1 MAQGETPA
9 QRGGLTMSRHMKRL
23 TAPRSWPIP
32 RKTKH
37 WIVHPSPGPHSVEM
51 SLPVL
56 VVVRDMLH
64 LCDTAVEARHILS
77 AGDVLIDGRI
87 VKDRKFPVGLMDIV
101 SIPKLN
107 QHYRMLLNQRGKFE
121 LVKIPQGK
129 EQWKLCRIEGK
140 TTVRNAKTQIGLHDG
155 RSILVDSD
163 KYKTGDVLKIEVPTQ
178 KILDTY
184 RLTKGSTAI
193 IISGAHAGKMAIIE
207 DYIVTRTPGPNIVKF
222 KDGTSTVNENVF
234 VVGSK
239 TPEIE
244 LPEARV
250 I

>member
-1 MAQGETPA
+1 VTRE
-9 QRGGLTMSRHMKRL
+9 MKRL

-37 WIVHPSPGPHSVEM
+37 WIAAPSPGPHSVEM
-51 SLPVL
+51 SMPVL
-56 VVVRDMLH
+56 VVMRDILH

-77 AGDVLIDGRI
+77 SGDILVDGRV
-87 VKDRKFPVGLMDIV
+87 VKSRKFPIGLMDVV

-107 QHYRMLLNQRGKFE
+107 QHYRMLLDQRGKFE

-129 EQWKLCRIEGK
+129 EQWKLCRIESK
-140 TTVRNAKTQIGLHDG
+140 TTVKGAKTQLGLHDG
-155 RSILVDSD
+155 RSIIVDSD
-163 KYKTGDVLKIEVPTQ
+163 TYKTGDVLKIEVPTQ

-184 RLTKGSTAI
+184 KLTKGSIAM
-193 IISGAHAGKMAIIE
+193 IISGAHAGQTAIIE
-207 DYIVTRTPGPNIVKF
+207 DYVVTRTPDENIVKF
-222 KDGTSTVNENVF
+222 KDGTSTVKDNVF
-234 VVGSK
+234 AVGSK

-244 LPEARV
+244 LPEAKA